1 MESSW
6 QFLFISFTISFLL
19 TLAVAQ
25 EEPLDYSCM
34 ETGGNFT
41 INSTYE
47 TNLNRLISSFS
58 ANTANDYGFYN
69 LSSGEGS
76 SRVNSIALCR
86 GDVGSGD
93 CLGCINNATTELR
106 SLCPDQREAIIWY
119 DNCMFRYTNRSI
131 FGVVEDDPLLYMWND
146 NNVTDVDAFNQSL
159 STLLDSLINSASSGT
174 SLRKFATGSAQVT
187 PFQTVYALVQ
197 CTPDLS
203 QAECTSCLSA
213 AIEFIPECCDRK
225 QGGRVLEPSCNFRF
239 EIERFYNLTTAD
251 TPLTSTPPPTTSPP
265 SNNTKNTTGK
275 KSNSSR
281 TIIIA
286 SFSAVAFA
294 VLVVCSCIFIFL
306 RVRKSKVKGE
316 KGGEAAEAVDEI
328 KNAEA
333 LQYDFSTISAATN
346 HFSNSNKLGQGG
358 FGAVYKGK
366 LAGGELIA
374 VKRLSTDSGQGD
386 LEFKNEVLLVAK
398 LQHRNL
404 VRLQGFC
411 LERNERL
418 LIYEFVPNASL
429 DQFLFDPVKRAYL
442 DWEKRYKIIGGIARG
457 LLYLHEDSRLR
468 IIHRDLKA
476 SNILLDAEM
485 NPKIADFGMARLCAF
500 DQTHGATSKIVG
512 TYGYMAPEYA
522 MHGQFSVKSDV
533 FSFGVLV
540 LEVLS
545 GQKNSSFHKGDNV
558 DDLLSY
564 AWRNWKDGTA
574 NELVD
579 STLKDSSTTEVM
591 RCLHIG
597 LLCVQENVAERPN
610 MASVALMLTS
620 YSVTLPLPSQPAFFM
635 HSNTQS
641 EVEMLWSEDLNSG
654 ATKYSQSRKETA
666 VVSENEVTIT
676 ELHPR

>member
-1 MESSW
+1 MCYES
-6 QFLFISFTISFLL
+6 
-19 TLAVAQ
+19 
-25 EEPLDYSCM
+25 E
-34 ETGGNFT
+34 
-41 INSTYE
+41 
-47 TNLNRLISSFS
+47 FS
-58 ANTANDYGFYN
+58 A
-69 LSSGEGS
+69 
-76 SRVNSIALCR
+76 
-86 GDVGSGD
+86 
-93 CLGCINNATTELR
+93 
-106 SLCPDQREAIIWY
+106 
-119 DNCMFRYTNRSI
+119 
-131 FGVVEDDPLLYMWND
+131 
-146 NNVTDVDAFNQSL
+146 
-159 STLLDSLINSASSGT
+159 
-174 SLRKFATGSAQVT
+174 
-187 PFQTVYALVQ
+187 
-197 CTPDLS
+197 
-203 QAECTSCLSA
+203 
-213 AIEFIPECCDRK
+213 
-225 QGGRVLEPSCNFRF
+225 SCNFRF

-251 TPLTSTPPPTTSPP
+251 TPLTSTPPPATSPP

-286 SFSAVAFA
+286 SVSAVALA
-294 VLVVCSCIFIFL
+294 VLVVSSCIFIFL
-306 RVRKSKVKGE
+306 RVRKSKVKAE
-316 KGGEAAEAVDEI
+316 SGEAAEAVDEI

-346 HFSNSNKLGQGG
+346 HFSNSNMLGQGG

-404 VRLQGFC
+404 VRLQDFC

-442 DWEKRYKIIGGIARG
+442 GWEKRYKIIGGIARG

-468 IIHRDLKA
+468 IIHRDLKT

-485 NPKIADFGMARLCAF
+485 NPKIADFGMARLCAV

-512 TYGYMAPEYA
+512 TYRYMAPEYA

-533 FSFGVLV
+533 FSLGVLV
-540 LEVLS
+540 LEILS

-564 AWRNWKDGTA
+564 AWRNWKDGTT

-610 MASVALMLTS
+610 MATVALMLTS

-654 ATKYSQSRKETA
+654 ATKCSQSRKETA

>member
-1 MESSW
+1 MCYES
-6 QFLFISFTISFLL
+6 
-19 TLAVAQ
+19 
-25 EEPLDYSCM
+25 E
-34 ETGGNFT
+34 
-41 INSTYE
+41 
-47 TNLNRLISSFS
+47 FS
-58 ANTANDYGFYN
+58 
-69 LSSGEGS
+69 
-76 SRVNSIALCR
+76 V
-86 GDVGSGD
+86 
-93 CLGCINNATTELR
+93 
-106 SLCPDQREAIIWY
+106 
-119 DNCMFRYTNRSI
+119 
-131 FGVVEDDPLLYMWND
+131 
-146 NNVTDVDAFNQSL
+146 
-159 STLLDSLINSASSGT
+159 
-174 SLRKFATGSAQVT
+174 
-187 PFQTVYALVQ
+187 
-197 CTPDLS
+197 
-203 QAECTSCLSA
+203 
-213 AIEFIPECCDRK
+213 
-225 QGGRVLEPSCNFRF
+225 SCNFRF
-239 EIERFYNLTTAD
+239 EIERFYNLTTPD
-251 TPLTSTPPPTTSPP
+251 TPLTSTPPPATSPP

-286 SFSAVAFA
+286 SVSAVALV
-294 VLVVCSCIFIFL
+294 VLVVSSCIFIFL
-306 RVRKSKVKGE
+306 RVRKSKVKAE

-346 HFSNSNKLGQGG
+346 HFSNSNMLGQGG

-404 VRLQGFC
+404 VRLQDFC

-442 DWEKRYKIIGGIARG
+442 GWEKRYKIIGGIARG

-468 IIHRDLKA
+468 IIHRDLKT

-485 NPKIADFGMARLCAF
+485 NPKIADFGMARLCAV

-512 TYGYMAPEYA
+512 TYRYMAPEYA

-533 FSFGVLV
+533 FSLGVLV
-540 LEVLS
+540 LEILS

-564 AWRNWKDGTA
+564 AWRNWKDGTT

-610 MASVALMLTS
+610 MATVALMLTS

-654 ATKYSQSRKETA
+654 ATKCSQSRKETA